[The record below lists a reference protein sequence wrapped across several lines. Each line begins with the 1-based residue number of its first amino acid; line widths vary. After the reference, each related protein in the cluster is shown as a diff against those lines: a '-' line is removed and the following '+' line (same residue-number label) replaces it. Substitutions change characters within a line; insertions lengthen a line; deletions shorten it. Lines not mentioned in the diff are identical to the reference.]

1 MFAYG
6 EASPQEL
13 KTALVGRRLSK
24 GGLKHGH
31 YLRLDHTSAAES
43 SVSNMAWRI
52 LCTSYRLAPVLSY
65 CTLVRYLGLVATGR
79 SL

>member
-24 GGLKHGH
+24 GGLKQGH
-31 YLRLDHTSAAES
+31 YLRLDHTSPACVKRFPYGAEDFMHWLQTRTS
-43 SVSNMAWRI
+43 PWLLNFRAVIRI
-52 LCTSYRLAPVLSY
+52 
-65 CTLVRYLGLVATGR
+65 GR
-79 SL
+79 N